1 MAPYY
6 RKFHTLNLPDNEL
19 SEHLSL
25 DWAENGGRGVSGPL
39 QVSFTASA
47 QDPFSKPWIETFK
60 NLDLPL
66 TVDPALGK
74 ATGGYSAPGTV
85 DPVTK
90 TQSSSASAFYTPAEK
105 KSNLHVVTGAQV

>member
-1 MAPYY
+1 MEPYY

-47 QDPFSKPWIETFK
+47 QEPFSKPWIETFK

-66 TVDPALGK
+66 TADPALGK
-74 ATGGYSAPGTV
+74 ATGGYSAPRM
-85 DPVTK
+85 DPATK
-90 TQSSSASAFYTPAEK
+90 TRSSSASAFYAPAEK